1 MDVNPQSLVTQFSML
16 DWIIV
21 GIYIVGIGYVGVH
34 VNRYIHNV
42 TDYMVGGRASRW
54 ALNTASYVGTE
65 LGLVTLMYAAM
76 DGFTRGFSF
85 LIMPL
90 IGMVATFYVGQSG
103 LVINRLREMEL
114 LTLPEFFQKRF
125 GKNVR
130 VTAGI
135 IMALSGILN
144 MGLFPKMGAVFVTYA
159 TGLAAT
165 PHAETVVNLVMSGL
179 IVLVLVYTVMGGM
192 VAVIITDYMQF
203 VLLSIGLLTA
213 LGMTLAADGSGWSD
227 MIGAM
232 VDSKGVSAFNPV
244 HPDSYGWAF
253 VLWMIVTGIAVG
265 FTWGTTVSRALTAES
280 PRAARKTYMFGAP
293 GMFVRMAI
301 PALIAIGAFAHFSS
315 DPALTGYFFPDG
327 VTGTAAHPAQAMPLF
342 LGKLLPAGLVG
353 VVVAGLLAAFMST
366 HDSYFL
372 CWASVIS
379 RDVISPLKG
388 RPMSD
393 REEILNT
400 RLIIVLIGIFL
411 LVWGLW
417 YDLPESVWT
426 YMAITGTIYVTGAAS
441 AIVGGVYW
449 KRASSTGAMA
459 ALLGGLLSI
468 SGLFLEP
475 IQEVFPWLSVG
486 VLGLTNFFLCVILMV
501 IFSLLFPDKG
511 DAGVSAAILDPS
523 EGLGQALGTH
533 GSLGAGSRTTDN

>member
-1 MDVNPQSLVTQFSML
+1 MDIDPVRLITQFSAW
-16 DWIIV
+16 DWGIV
-21 GIYIVGIGYVGVH
+21 AIYIASIGYIGIH

-42 TDYMVGGRASRW
+42 ADYMVGGRASRW

-65 LGLVTLMYAAM
+65 LGLVTVMYAAM
-76 DGFTRGFSF
+76 DGFSRGFAF

-125 GKNVR
+125 GKEVR

-144 MGLFPKMGAVFVTYA
+144 MGLFPKMGAVFVTYV

-165 PHAETVVNLVMSGL
+165 PNAETVVNIVMTGL
-179 IVLVLVYTVMGGM
+179 IILVLVYTVMGGM

-203 VLLSIGLLTA
+203 VLLSLGLLTA
-213 LGMTLAADGSGWSD
+213 LGITLMADGSGWTD
-227 MIGAM
+227 MVGSM
-232 VDSKGVSAFNPV
+232 VSAKGVAGFNPV
-244 HPDSYGWAF
+244 HANSYGWAF
-253 VLWMIVTGIAVG
+253 VLWMVVTGMAVG

-280 PRAARKTYMFGAP
+280 PRVAQKTYMFGAP

-301 PALIAIGAFAHFSS
+301 PALIAIGAFAHFSG
-315 DPALTGYFFPDG
+315 DPEFAAYFFPSG
-327 VTGTAAHPAQAMPLF
+327 VSEAPAHPAQAMPLF
-342 LGKLLPAGLVG
+342 LGKLLPVGLLG
-353 VVVAGLLAAFMST
+353 IVVAGLLAAFMST

-400 RLIIVLIGIFL
+400 RIIIVLIGIFL

-441 AIVGGVYW
+441 AIVGGIYW

-459 ALLGGLLSI
+459 ALLGGLLSVA
-468 SGLFLEP
+468 GLFLEP
-475 IQEVFPWLSVG
+475 IQEVLPWLSVG
-486 VLGLTNFFLCVILMV
+486 VLGLSNFFFCAVLLVV
-501 IFSLLFPDKG
+501 FSLLFPDK
-511 DAGVSAAILDPS
+511 D
-523 EGLGQALGTH
+523 
-533 GSLGAGSRTTDN
+533 SRSTPDRTKY

>member
-1 MDVNPQSLVTQFSML
+1 MDIDPVHFVTQFSQW

-21 GIYIVGIGYVGVH
+21 AVYIAAIGYIGIR

-42 TDYMVGGRASRW
+42 ADYMVGGRASRW

-76 DGFTRGFSF
+76 DGFTRGFAF
-85 LIMPL
+85 LSIPL

-114 LTLPEFFQKRF
+114 LTLPEFFEKRF
-125 GKNVR
+125 NKKVR
-130 VTAGI
+130 VTAGV

-144 MGLFPKMGAVFVTYA
+144 MGLFPKMGAVFMTYA
-159 TGLAAT
+159 TGLAAS
-165 PHAETVVNLVMSGL
+165 PHAETIVNLVMTAL

-192 VAVIITDYMQF
+192 VAVIITDYLQF
-203 VLLSIGLLTA
+203 VILSIGLLVA
-213 LGMTLAADGSGWSD
+213 LFMTLAADGSAWSD

-232 VDSKGVSAFNPV
+232 HNAKGEAGFNPV

-253 VLWMIVTGIAVG
+253 ILWMIVTGVAVG

-280 PRAARKTYMFGAP
+280 PRAAQKTYMFGAP

-301 PALIAIGAFAHFSS
+301 PAIIAIGAFVHFGA
-315 DPALTGYFFPDG
+315 DPELGAYFFPDG
-327 VTGTAAHPAQAMPLF
+327 VGQAASHPAQAMPLF
-342 LGKLLPAGLVG
+342 LGKLLPAGVIG

-379 RDVISPLKG
+379 RDVISPL
-388 RPMSD
+388 RRQPSND
-393 REEILNT
+393 RDEIRNT
-400 RLIIVLIGIFL
+400 RIIIVAIGLFL

-417 YDLPESVWT
+417 YELPESVWV
-426 YMAITGTIYVTGAAS
+426 YMAVTGTIYVTGAAS
-441 AIVGGVYW
+441 AILGGIYW
-449 KRASSTGAMA
+449 PRASSTGAIA
-459 ALLGGLLSI
+459 ALLGGLISI

-486 VLGLTNFFLCVILMV
+486 VLGLANFFFCAVLMV
-501 IFSLLFPDKG
+501 LFSLLFPDE
-511 DAGVSAAILDPS
+511 PS
-523 EGLGQALGTH
+523 KNQEP
-533 GSLGAGSRTTDN
+533 RTSN